1 MCLALSFPL
10 STPLSTSLVGFSC
23 AKVHGALEKPS
34 QWLISLNSCLLPLHV
49 ALIPWVNEILPRQLL
64 LALCSALERN
74 AWFWVA
80 SGLSWRLLRSRVF
93 GSRAEIGP
101 SLTVWISS
109 FGVSQRRKNE
119 TDTRFWPRNYKGVS
133 RGLKAKAIHLI
144 LCEDKGNNNIL
155 FSKNMQSS
163 SV

>member
-74 AWFWVA
+74 A
-80 SGLSWRLLRSRVF
+80 
-93 GSRAEIGP
+93 
-101 SLTVWISS
+101 
-109 FGVSQRRKNE
+109 
-119 TDTRFWPRNYKGVS
+119 
-133 RGLKAKAIHLI
+133 
-144 LCEDKGNNNIL
+144 
-155 FSKNMQSS
+155 
-163 SV
+163 

>member
-10 STPLSTSLVGFSC
+10 STPLSTSLTGFSR
-23 AKVHGALEKPS
+23 AKVHSALEKTS
-34 QWLISLNSCLLPLHV
+34 RWLISLNSCLLPLPV
-49 ALIPWVNEILPRQLL
+49 ALTPWVNEILPRQLL

-80 SGLSWRLLRSRVF
+80 SGLSWRLLRSRGF

-101 SLTVWISS
+101 SLAVWISS

-119 TDTRFWPRNYKGVS
+119 MDTRSWTRNYTGVS

-144 LCEDKGNNNIL
+144 LCEDKGNNNIF

-163 SV
+163 SE